1 MNRFIVI
8 LLTRSS
14 DNLDFLKGLLSVVQ
28 YGEKIRKMLSLFLI
42 EKSEISCFDIMT
54 VMDMCV
60 ELLSKKNHIYL

>member
-1 MNRFIVI
+1 MFIECSTI
-8 LLTRSS
+8 W
-14 DNLDFLKGLLSVVQ
+14 G
-28 YGEKIRKMLSLFLI
+28 KMLSLFLI